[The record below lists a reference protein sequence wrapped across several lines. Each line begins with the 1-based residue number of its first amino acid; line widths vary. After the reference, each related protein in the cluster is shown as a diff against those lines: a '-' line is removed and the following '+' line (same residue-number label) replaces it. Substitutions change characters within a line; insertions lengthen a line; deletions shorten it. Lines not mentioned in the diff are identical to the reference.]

1 MRIFWILLK
10 KELHAF
16 FVSPV
21 AYVVLALVMV
31 LNGFAFRAA
40 LSVLESA
47 PSEGSIVSWSFHAMW
62 FWLSYFFIVVYGS

>member
-10 KELHAF
+10 KELHSF

-21 AYVVLALVMV
+21 AYVVLALVMI

-47 PSEGSIVSWSFHAMW
+47 PSEGCSGCPTSS
-62 FWLSYFFIVVYGS
+62 SSRC